1 MKLRRT
7 HFAIIVLVIIFIFI
21 GLGYANVLPH

>member
-7 HFAIIVLVIIFIFI
+7 HIAIIVLVIIFIFI
-21 GLGYANVLPH
+21 GLGYANVLPR

>member
-7 HFAIIVLVIIFIFI
+7 HLAIIVLVIIFIFI
-21 GLGYANVLPH
+21 GLGYANVLPR